1 MPVLLNILHGLLGL
15 TALLGIAWLLSE
27 DRRAPPWRIVIGGVL
42 LQIAL
47 AILFIKFEPAAK
59 IFLVLNGVVDALQ
72 TSADAGTSLVVG
84 FLGGAPLPFAENH
97 PGAAYILAF
106 RAFPLVLVISALA
119 SLLLYLGLLQKIV
132 AVFAWCLRRTLGIG
146 GALGLGA
153 AVHIF
158 VGMIEAPLLVRPY
171 LMKMSRG
178 ELFALMSCGMAGIA
192 GTVMVIYAA
201 LIGTSVPGALG
212 HILAA
217 SVISTPAA
225 LAVAALMIPFR
236 AEPGE
241 TAKLAVENPPASV
254 MDAIARGT
262 MDGIG
267 FLSCI
272 IAMLIVLVALV
283 TLVNLA
289 LGLLPHWGG
298 SAITLQ
304 RLFALLFQ
312 PLLWLIG
319 LARED
324 LGAASTLMG
333 TKTAINEFVAYIDLS
348 HLPPEALSARGRLI
362 MTYALC
368 GFANFGSVGI
378 MIGGMTAM
386 APERRQEIV
395 NLALRSLVSGTLAT
409 LMSGAVVGM
418 LIA

>member
-1 MPVLLNILHGLLGL
+1 MLLTILHGVLGL
-15 TALLGIAWLLSE
+15 FALLFIAWLLSE
-27 DRRAPPWRIVIGGVL
+27 ERFAPPWRIVIGGVC

-47 AILFIKFEPAAK
+47 ALLLIKFAPAAK
-59 IFLVLNGVVDALQ
+59 PLLLLNDAVGGLQ
-72 TSADAGTSLVVG
+72 KATDTGTSLVFG
-84 FLGGAPLPFAENH
+84 YLGGAPLPFVETH
-97 PGAAYILAF
+97 PGASFILAF
-106 RAFPLVLVISALA
+106 RAFPLVIVISALA
-119 SLLLYLGLLQKIV
+119 SLLLYWGILQRIV
-132 AVFAWCLRRTLGIG
+132 AVFAWGLYRTLGIG

-171 LMKMSRG
+171 LLTLSRG

-192 GTVMVIYAA
+192 GTVMVIYASLLGAAIPDA
-201 LIGTSVPGALG
+201 LS
-212 HILAA
+212 HILIA

-236 AEPGE
+236 PEGDAS
-241 TAKLAVENPPASV
+241 AKLIVENPPAST

-262 MDGIG
+262 LDGVG
-267 FLSCI
+267 FLAAI

-289 LGLLPHWGG
+289 LGLLPQWAG
-298 SAITLQ
+298 APITLE
-304 RLFALLFQ
+304 RIFALGFQ

-319 LARED
+319 IPGNEI
-324 LGAASTLMG
+324 GTAASLMG
-333 TKTAINEFVAYIDLS
+333 TKTVINEFVAYLDLA
-348 HLPPEALSARGRLI
+348 HLPQNALSPRTRLM

-368 GFANFGSVGI
+368 GFANFGSAGI

-386 APERRQEIV
+386 APERQREIV
-395 NLALRSLVSGTLAT
+395 GLAMRSLISGTLAT

-418 LIA
+418 LV

>member
-1 MPVLLNILHGLLGL
+1 MLLTFLHGFLGL
-15 TALLGIAWLLSE
+15 FALLCIAWLLSE
-27 DRRAPPWRIVIGGVL
+27 ERFAPPWRIVVGGVG

-47 AILFIKFEPAAK
+47 ALLLIKFAPAAK
-59 IFLVLNGVVDALQ
+59 PLLLLNDAVGGLQ
-72 TSADAGTSLVVG
+72 KATDAGTSLVFG
-84 FLGGAPLPFAENH
+84 YLGGGALPFVETH
-97 PGAAYILAF
+97 PGASYILAF

-119 SLLLYLGLLQKIV
+119 SLLLYWGILQRIV
-132 AVFAWCLRRTLGIG
+132 AVFAWGLYRTLGIG

-171 LMKMSRG
+171 LLTMTRG

-192 GTVMVIYAA
+192 GTVMVIYASLLGTAIPDA
-201 LIGTSVPGALG
+201 LS
-212 HILAA
+212 HILIA
-217 SVISTPAA
+217 SAISTPAA

-236 AEPGE
+236 PEGDASAE
-241 TAKLAVENPPASV
+241 LIVENPPAST

-262 MDGIG
+262 LDGVG
-267 FLSCI
+267 FLAAI

-289 LGLLPHWGG
+289 LGLLPVVGG
-298 SAITLQ
+298 TPITLQ
-304 RLFALLFQ
+304 RIFALGFQ

-319 LARED
+319 VPGSEI
-324 LGAASTLMG
+324 GTAASLMG
-333 TKTAINEFVAYIDLS
+333 TKTVINEFVAYLDLA
-348 HLPPEALSARGRLI
+348 HLPANALAPRTRLM

-368 GFANFGSVGI
+368 GFANFGSAGI

-386 APERRQEIV
+386 APGRRQEIV
-395 NLALRSLVSGTLAT
+395 GLAMRSLISGTLAT

-418 LIA
+418 LI